1 MILNKYKIYL
11 FLFISNILIGIIV
24 SNKNNTNDT
33 PGMKNSKVSKTR
45 NMRDNIWDNLVKLNL
60 NSYYEIHLINYSEIP
75 F

>member
-1 MILNKYKIYL
+1 M
-11 FLFISNILIGIIV
+11 LIGIIV

-33 PGMKNSKVSKTR
+33 PGMKNSKESKTR
-45 NMRDNIWDNLVKLNL
+45 NTRDNIWDNLVKLNL

>member
-1 MILNKYKIYL
+1 M
-11 FLFISNILIGIIV
+11 LIGIIV
-24 SNKNNTNDT
+24 SNKNNINDT
-33 PGMKNSKVSKTR
+33 PGMKSSKVSKTR